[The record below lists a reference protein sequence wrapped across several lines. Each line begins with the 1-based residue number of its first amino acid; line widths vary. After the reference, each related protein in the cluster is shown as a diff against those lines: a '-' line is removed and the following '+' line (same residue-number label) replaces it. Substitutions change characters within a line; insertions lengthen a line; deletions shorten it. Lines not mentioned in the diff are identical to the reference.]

1 MAPYFFYRAPTLD
14 KLGVCMD
21 ASAQQIRDALQAVA
35 QLRQRHAA
43 DPPLAR
49 ASLEVKRFQA
59 RRFQATYADLL
70 KSPRYKTAAAFFLEE
85 LYGDKNYAERDQQF
99 ARIASTIARLFPQAV
114 VNTAAALAQVHALTE
129 GLDDLMA
136 QQWQAAA
143 PDSVGFETVPRYINC
158 WHKVADADAR
168 HRQLEVVLNLGR
180 ELDRLTHKP
189 GLRTLLRMMRGPA
202 NAAGLSSL
210 QRFLETGFDA
220 FADMR
225 GAQGFLEL
233 IEQREREWIRS
244 LFEDDTV
251 ACETKLGHL
260 MAGDAFS

>member
-1 MAPYFFYRAPTLD
+1 
-14 KLGVCMD
+14 MD

-35 QLRQRHAA
+35 QLRQKHAA
-43 DPPLAR
+43 DPLLSR

-70 KSPRYKTAAAFFLEE
+70 QSPRYKTAAAFFLEE
-85 LYGDKNYAERDQQF
+85 LYGDRDYAERDQQF

-129 GLDDLMA
+129 SLDDVMA
-136 QQWQAAA
+136 EQWQADIADLEKLA
-143 PDSVGFETVPRYINC
+143 EVPRYIDC
-158 WHKVADADAR
+158 WRKVADAAAR

-180 ELDRLTHKP
+180 ELDRLTRKP
-189 GLRTLLRMMRGPA
+189 GLRTLLRLMRGPA

-210 QRFLETGFDA
+210 QRFLESGFDA

-225 GAQGFLEL
+225 GAQPFLDL
-233 IEQREREWIRS
+233 IEQRERKCIRS
-244 LFEDDTV
+244 LFEDDVVT
-251 ACETKLGHL
+251 CETKLAHL
-260 MAGDAFS
+260 MSGDAFG